1 MNQISHRKPTGNV
14 IPFRRRRA
22 PAYPNAAERGYFVHR
37 LLDCALTA
45 ATSAGIVTALMCMFT
60 FF

>member
-1 MNQISHRKPTGNV
+1 MNQFHHRKTNSKV
-14 IPFRRRRA
+14 ISFRRRRA
-22 PAYPNAAERGYFVHR
+22 PAYPNAAERGYLAHR
-37 LLDCALTA
+37 LLDYALTA